1 MVDCVNVSSKKKLYE
16 FCFFVRMESNV
27 AGIDQQMF
35 LTIYDLGLMSLHSML
50 KIILDISAVSGT
62 EMLSFDGH

>member
-1 MVDCVNVSSKKKLYE
+1 MVDCVNVSLKKI
-16 FCFFVRMESNV
+16 CMNSVFFVRMESNV

-50 KIILDISAVSGT
+50 KIILGSSSVSGT
-62 EMLSFDGH
+62 EMLWFDGH